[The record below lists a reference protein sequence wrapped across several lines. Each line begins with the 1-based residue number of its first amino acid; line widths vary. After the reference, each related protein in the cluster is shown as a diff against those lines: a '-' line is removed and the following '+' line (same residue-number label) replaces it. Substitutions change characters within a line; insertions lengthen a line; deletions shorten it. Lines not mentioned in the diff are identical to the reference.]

1 MEWGQGRDGTN
12 IMKNILARIVFGS
25 KLYGTSIP
33 ESDNDFRAIYL
44 PDIKDCALLK
54 VRDAWEDKSEED
66 TSYFSL
72 QHFLKM
78 ASEGQSIAIEL
89 LAAMGDNIVV
99 TSPLWEEI
107 HKNRKKFYSK
117 NMKSFCGFART
128 MSGKYS
134 ARIDRLNETENVLKV
149 LELYKDRRNSRNFGD
164 EFPGPTKLRDIW
176 NELPESSNA
185 VKSINSRQSGDDKRA
200 YQICGRELQA
210 SVTVEHAISVIKTIY
225 DSYGSRVRK
234 AKDNDIDYKS
244 MGHAFRAALQC
255 KELAETGDLKFP
267 LKDAEWLRDLR
278 LGKFNFLEC
287 GLDKKLD
294 DLILEVES
302 SMKNSQLPDHADKA
316 YAESI
321 ILKAYNL

>member
-1 MEWGQGRDGTN
+1 MEWGRGRDGIEN
-12 IMKNILARIVFGS
+12 MNILSRIKFGS
-25 KLYGTSIP
+25 FLYGTNVAT
-33 ESDNDFRAIYL
+33 SDNDFRAIYL
-44 PDIKDCALLK
+44 PDIKDCILLK

-78 ASEGQSIAIEL
+78 AVEGQSIAIEL
-89 LAAMGDNIVV
+89 LAASGNNICIS
-99 TSPLWEEI
+99 SPIWDEL

-117 NMKSFCGFART
+117 NIKSFCGFART
-128 MSGKYS
+128 MAGKYS
-134 ARIDRLNETENVLKV
+134 SRIDRLNETENVLKV
-149 LELYKDRRNSRNFGD
+149 LSLHKDDHKLNFGD
-164 EFPGPTKLRDIW
+164 EYPTPTKLRDIW

-185 VKSINSRQSGDDKRA
+185 VKATNSRQSGDDKRA

-210 SVTVEHAISVIKTIY
+210 SVTVEHAISVIKAIY

-234 AKDNDIDYKS
+234 AKDNDVDYKS
-244 MGHAFRAALQC
+244 FQHAFRAALQA
-255 KELAETGDLKFP
+255 KELAETGDLVFP

-302 SMKNSQLPDHADKA
+302 SMKNSSLPDHADKA